1 MLFASFGPV
10 SVIDVMVPKGAT
22 HLRLDP
28 LGSACELIGVTLNGH
43 IGSRVVVL
51 CGTIQVA
58 EVISGISTHINERAH
73 AFGANAQLDLT
84 LSDVGVTRVHLHVR
98 PTGLATQSVA
108 LHVLATRE
116 DLAPSEDTL
125 APAQSTPRP

>member
-1 MLFASFGPV
+1 MLCASFGPV
-10 SVIDVMVPKGAT
+10 SVIDVMVPKGVT

-28 LGSACELIGVTLNGH
+28 LGVACELIGVTLNGH

-51 CGTIQVA
+51 CGSLQVA

-73 AFGANAQLDLT
+73 AFGANAQLELK

-116 DLAPSEDTL
+116 EPPADGDTL
-125 APAQSTPRP
+125 GAATGMPRP